1 MAVQK
6 LLANFNWTIAIGED
20 EVLQNP
26 GEIIWGGNFM
36 AYPAPEV
43 HQWDGRLWDEMIT
56 PEIRR
61 GRASQIE

>member
-6 LLANFNWTIAIGED
+6 FLANFNWTIAIGED
-20 EVLQNP
+20 ELLLNP
-26 GEIIWGGNFM
+26 GEIIEGGNFM

-56 PEIRR
+56 PEIRC
-61 GRASQIE
+61 GRATQIE